1 MKLLTFSQLFF
12 VGIQAS
18 KLGVP
23 QPAQRDQVNCQLYA
37 VQPNDNC
44 IDISSKNNITYAQ
57 LLSWNPSLSSTCSNL
72 ASLNSSSICVSNPK
86 GTFSIS
92 SNTVGATDIA
102 TTTAPVPSPTLDQTT
117 SRCAKYYQV
126 SDGDD
131 CSHLTA
137 QFAITLKDFIFLNS
151 EVWQNCT
158 NLELGYYYCVEPV
171 GYISTYP
178 GYLPTATTKPF
189 NQTSATSLPYDGD
202 PWARFSSN
210 SSVIPIANGTRVDCY
225 SYVYVKNLTENLFAD
240 CWSMAS
246 MYEITREELV
256 LWNPSLGND
265 GSSGS
270 NLSGAEASQVAS
282 SIAIPT
288 TAPSSITTNLYT
300 YPCTVA
306 ANISYCVAL
315 VSSTGALPTN
325 TAPPGP
331 HASGEISNCTAWFA
345 PEAYDTCKSILDIFE
360 MSFANF
366 YKMNPSVGP
375 DCSGLAVGTNYC
387 VSTYPNGE
395 DPNDDWDGDDSIPSI
410 SPTGIITPTP
420 TQSGMVSNCNKF
432 YDVHSNDGC
441 SAIASSQHVD
451 LSSLYKWNPAIK
463 TDCSGLQAS
472 VYVCIGILTTSMSTT
487 SKLPTTTSKP
497 STTSKPPTGI
507 ITPTPTQSGMVKNC
521 NKFYDVH
528 SGDGCSAIASSQK
541 VNLSSFYLWN
551 PAVKTDCSG
560 LQASVF
566 VCIGTL
572 TTSMSTTTSKLP
584 TTTSKPSTTSKPP
597 TGIITPTPTQN
608 GMVKNCNKF
617 YDVHSGD
624 GCSAIASSQK
634 VNLSSFYLWNPAVK
648 TDCSGLQAS
657 VFVCVG
663 TATTTTA
670 AGITTPTPTQSGM
683 VSGCNKFYDVHAG
696 DGCSA
701 IASSQKIALS
711 SLYKW
716 NPAVKTDCS
725 GLQASVYI
733 CIGVGNAAAARVTG

>member
-1 MKLLTFSQLFF
+1 MRLSLFSQLLF
-12 VGIQAS
+12 VGMQAS
-18 KLGVP
+18 TLGVS
-23 QPAQRDQVNCQLYA
+23 QPAQRDQVNCRLYA

-72 ASLNSSSICVSNPK
+72 ASLKSSSICVSNPK

-92 SNTVGATDIA
+92 SNTIGATDIA
-102 TTTAPVPSPTLDQTT
+102 TTIAPIPSPTFDQTT
-117 SRCAKYYQV
+117 SRCAKFYQV

-151 EVWQNCT
+151 GVWQNCT

-178 GYLPTATTKPF
+178 GYLPTATTTPF
-189 NQTSATSLPYDGD
+189 NQISATSLPYAGD
-202 PWARFSSN
+202 PWAKFSSK
-210 SSVIPIANGTRVDCY
+210 SSVIPIANNTRVDCY
-225 SYVYVKNLTENLFAD
+225 SYAYVTNLTENLFAD
-240 CWSMAS
+240 CWNMAS
-246 MYEITREELV
+246 MYGITREEMV

-265 GSSGS
+265 GSLGS
-270 NLSGAEASQVAS
+270 NLSGAEASEVAA

-288 TAPSSITTNLYT
+288 TAPSLTTTNPYA

-306 ANISYCVAL
+306 ANISYCVEL
-315 VSSTGALPTN
+315 VSSTVALPTN
-325 TAPPGP
+325 TAPSGP
-331 HASGEISNCTAWFA
+331 HASGEISNCTDWFA
-345 PEAYDTCKSILDIFE
+345 PEAYDTCKSILDIYE
-360 MSFANF
+360 ISFANF
-366 YKMNPSVGP
+366 YSMNPSVGP
-375 DCSGLAVGTNYC
+375 DCSGLTVGTNYC

-395 DPNDDWDGDDSIPSI
+395 DPNEDWDGDDSIPSI

-420 TQSGMVSNCNKF
+420 TQSGMVSNCNRF

-441 SAIASSQHVD
+441 SAIARSQHVD

-472 VYVCIGILTTSMSTT
+472 VYVCVGIATTSIST
-487 SKLPTTTSKP
+487 
-497 STTSKPPTGI
+497 TTSKPPTGI
-507 ITPTPTQSGMVKNC
+507 TTPTPTQSGMVKNC

-528 SGDGCSAIASSQK
+528 SGDSCLAIASSQK
-541 VNLSSFYLWN
+541 VNLGSFYLWN

-560 LQASVF
+560 LHAGV
-566 VCIGTL
+566 
-572 TTSMSTTTSKLP
+572 
-584 TTTSKPSTTSKPP
+584 
-597 TGIITPTPTQN
+597 
-608 GMVKNCNKF
+608 
-617 YDVHSGD
+617 Y
-624 GCSAIASSQK
+624 
-634 VNLSSFYLWNPAVK
+634 
-648 TDCSGLQAS
+648 
-657 VFVCVG
+657 VCVG
-663 TATTTTA
+663 TVTA

-683 VSGCNKFYDVHAG
+683 VSGCNRFYDVHAG

-716 NPAVKTDCS
+716 NPGVKTDCS

-733 CIGVGNAAAARVTG
+733 CIGVATGNAAAARITG